1 MKRNKFCIKSRS
13 DIMREFPGKLYTS
26 WIKYVG
32 ESNIILQEK
41 SLIEHKKRD
50 LKKNTEKECKIEWDS
65 MTSIIN
71 YLRETWFPFVT
82 LP

>member
-41 SLIEHKKRD
+41 SLIEHKKRH
-50 LKKNTEKECKIEWDS
+50 LKINTEKKDCKI
-65 MTSIIN
+65 
-71 YLRETWFPFVT
+71 RETWFPFVT
-82 LP
+82 LS